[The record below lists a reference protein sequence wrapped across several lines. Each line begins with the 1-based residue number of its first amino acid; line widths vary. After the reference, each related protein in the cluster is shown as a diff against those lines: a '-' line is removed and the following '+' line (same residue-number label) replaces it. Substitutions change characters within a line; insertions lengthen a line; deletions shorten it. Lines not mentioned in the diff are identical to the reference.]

1 MKGAIG
7 PWEGTVSMDDTKLG
21 RSVYGLAR
29 YVAIAGGLVLTAIVA
44 ITVLSVV
51 GRAFIWAGLGSIAGD
66 YELVE
71 AGVGF
76 AIFAF
81 LPWTHLTR
89 GHAVVSIF
97 TDFLSARANA
107 WIMVVSDTLM
117 LAIAAFIAWRHWLGT
132 VDKFN
137 YGETTLLLRMPLWWA
152 YAAGLVGAAALVI
165 VAAYVFARSVREAL
179 SDNPPHPTQGLVH

>member
-1 MKGAIG
+1 
-7 PWEGTVSMDDTKLG
+7 MDETKLG
-21 RSVYGLAR
+21 RGVYGLAR
-29 YVAIAGGLVLTAIVA
+29 YVAIAGGVVLTAIVI

-51 GRAFIWAGLGSIAGD
+51 GRAFIWAGLGSIRGD

-89 GHAVVSIF
+89 GHAVVSVF

-107 WIMVVSDTLM
+107 WIMVVSDALM

-152 YAAGLVGAAALVI
+152 YAAGMVGAAVFVVVAVYVLV
-165 VAAYVFARSVREAL
+165 RSVREAL
-179 SDNPPHPTQGLVH
+179 SDNPPHPTQGMVH

>member
-1 MKGAIG
+1 
-7 PWEGTVSMDDTKLG
+7 MDETKLG
-21 RSVYGLAR
+21 RGVYGLAR
-29 YVAIAGGLVLTAIVA
+29 YVAIAGGVVLTAIVI

-51 GRAFIWAGLGSIAGD
+51 GRAFIWAGLGSIRGD

-89 GHAVVSIF
+89 GHAVVSVF

-107 WIMVVSDTLM
+107 WIMVVSDALM

-152 YAAGLVGAAALVI
+152 YAAGMVGAAVFVVVAVYVLV
-165 VAAYVFARSVREAL
+165 RSVREAL

>member
-1 MKGAIG
+1 
-7 PWEGTVSMDDTKLG
+7 MDETKLG
-21 RSVYGLAR
+21 RGVYGLAR
-29 YVAIAGGLVLTAIVA
+29 YVAIAGGVVLTAIVI

-51 GRAFIWAGLGSIAGD
+51 GRAFIWAGLGSIRGD

-89 GHAVVSIF
+89 GHAVVSVF

-107 WIMVVSDTLM
+107 WIMVVSDALM

-152 YAAGLVGAAALVI
+152 YAAGMVGAAVFVI
-165 VAAYVFARSVREAL
+165 VAVYVLVRSVREAL
-179 SDNPPHPTQGLVH
+179 SDNPPHPTQGMVH

>member
-1 MKGAIG
+1 
-7 PWEGTVSMDDTKLG
+7 MDETKLG
-21 RSVYGLAR
+21 RGVYGLAR
-29 YVAIAGGLVLTAIVA
+29 YVAIAGGLVLTAIV
-44 ITVLSVV
+44 IIIVLSVV
-51 GRAFIWAGLGSIAGD
+51 GRAFIWAGLGSIRGD

-107 WIMVVSDTLM
+107 WIMVVSDALM
-117 LAIAAFIAWRHWLGT
+117 LAIAGFIAWRHWLGT
-132 VDKFN
+132 LDKFN

-152 YAAGLVGAAALVI
+152 YAAGMVGAAVFVF
-165 VAAYVFARSVREAL
+165 VAVYVVVRSIREAL

>member
-1 MKGAIG
+1 
-7 PWEGTVSMDDTKLG
+7 MDDTKLG
-21 RSVYGLAR
+21 HWVYALAR
-29 YVAIAGGLVLTAIVA
+29 YVAIAGGVVLTAIVF
-44 ITVLSVV
+44 ITVFSVI
-51 GRAFIWAGLGSIAGD
+51 GRALIWVGLGGIAGD

-107 WIMVVSDTLM
+107 WIMVVSDALM
-117 LAIAAFIAWRHWLGT
+117 LAIAAFIAWRHLLGT

-152 YAAGLVGAAALVI
+152 YAAGLVGAAAFVI
-165 VAAYVFARSVREAL
+165 VAAYVLVRSVREAL
-179 SDNPPHPTQGLVH
+179 SDNPPHPTQGMVH

>member
-1 MKGAIG
+1 
-7 PWEGTVSMDDTKLG
+7 MDDTKLG
-21 RSVYGLAR
+21 RWVYALAR
-29 YVAIAGGLVLTAIVA
+29 YVAIAGGVVLTAIVF
-44 ITVLSVV
+44 ITVFSVI
-51 GRAFIWAGLGSIAGD
+51 GRALIWVGLGGIAGD

-107 WIMVVSDTLM
+107 WIMVVSDALM
-117 LAIAAFIAWRHWLGT
+117 LAIAAFIAWRHLLGT

-152 YAAGLVGAAALVI
+152 YAAGLVGAAAFVI
-165 VAAYVFARSVREAL
+165 VAAYVLVRSVREAL
-179 SDNPPHPTQGLVH
+179 SDNPPHPTQGMVH

>member
-1 MKGAIG
+1 
-7 PWEGTVSMDDTKLG
+7 MDDTKLG
-21 RSVYGLAR
+21 RAAFWLAR
-29 YVAIAGGLVLTAIVA
+29 YAAIAGGLVLTAIVI
-44 ITVLSVV
+44 ITVLSVI
-51 GRAFIWAGLGSIAGD
+51 GRAFIWAGLGSIRGD

-107 WIMVVSDTLM
+107 WIMVVSDALM
-117 LAIAAFIAWRHWLGT
+117 LAIAAFIAWRHLLGT

-137 YGETTLLLRMPLWWA
+137 YGETTLLLRMPLWWV
-152 YAAGLVGAAALVI
+152 YAAGLVGAAVFVVVAVYVLV
-165 VAAYVFARSVREAL
+165 RSVREAL
-179 SDNPPHPTQGLVH
+179 SANPPHPTQGTVH

>member
-1 MKGAIG
+1 
-7 PWEGTVSMDDTKLG
+7 MDETKLG
-21 RSVYGLAR
+21 RGVYGLAR
-29 YVAIAGGLVLTAIVA
+29 YVAIAGGVVLTAIVI
-44 ITVLSVV
+44 ITVLSVI
-51 GRAFIWAGLGSIAGD
+51 GRAFIWAGLGSIRGD

-89 GHAVVSIF
+89 GHAVVAVF
-97 TDFLSARANA
+97 TDFLSARINA
-107 WIMVVSDTLM
+107 WIMVVSDALM
-117 LAIAAFIAWRHWLGT
+117 LAIAAFIAWRHLLGT

-152 YAAGLVGAAALVI
+152 YAAGLVGAAAFVI
-165 VAAYVFARSVREAL
+165 VAAYVLVRSVREAL
-179 SDNPPHPTQGLVH
+179 SDNPPHPTQGMVH

>member
-1 MKGAIG
+1 
-7 PWEGTVSMDDTKLG
+7 MDDTKLG
-21 RSVYGLAR
+21 RFVHRLAR
-29 YVAIAGGLVLTAIVA
+29 YVAIAGGLVLTAIVI
-44 ITVLSVV
+44 ITVLSVI
-51 GRAFIWAGLGSIAGD
+51 GRAFIWAGLGSIRGD

-81 LPWTHLTR
+81 LPFTHLTR

-107 WIMVVSDTLM
+107 WIMVVSDALM
-117 LAIAAFIAWRHWLGT
+117 LAIAAFIAWRHLLGT

-137 YGETTLLLRMPLWWA
+137 YGETTLLLRMPLWWV
-152 YAAGLVGAAALVI
+152 YAAGLVGAAVFVVVAVYVLV
-165 VAAYVFARSVREAL
+165 RSVREAL
-179 SDNPPHPTQGLVH
+179 SANPPHPTQGMVH

>member
-1 MKGAIG
+1 
-7 PWEGTVSMDDTKLG
+7 MDDTKLG
-21 RSVYGLAR
+21 RFVHRLAR
-29 YVAIAGGLVLTAIVA
+29 YVAIAGGVVLTAIVA

-51 GRAFIWAGLGSIAGD
+51 GRAFIWVGLSGIPGD

-97 TDFLSARANA
+97 TDFLSARVNA
-107 WIMVVSDTLM
+107 WIMVVSDALM
-117 LAIAAFIAWRHWLGT
+117 LVIAAFITWRHWLGT

-152 YAAGLVGAAALVI
+152 YAAGLVGAVALVI
-165 VAAYVFARSVREAL
+165 VAAYVLARSVRDAL
-179 SDNPPHPTQGLVH
+179 SDNPPHPTQGMVH

>member
-1 MKGAIG
+1 
-7 PWEGTVSMDDTKLG
+7 MDDTKLG
-21 RSVYGLAR
+21 RAVFWLAR
-29 YVAIAGGLVLTAIVA
+29 YVAIAGGLVLTAIVI
-44 ITVLSVV
+44 ITVLSVI
-51 GRAFIWAGLGSIAGD
+51 GRAFIWAGLGSIRGD

-107 WIMVVSDTLM
+107 WIMVVSDALM
-117 LAIAAFIAWRHWLGT
+117 LAIAAFIAWRHLLGT

-137 YGETTLLLRMPLWWA
+137 YGETTLLLRMPLWWV
-152 YAAGLVGAAALVI
+152 YAAGLVGAAVFVVVAVYVLV
-165 VAAYVFARSVREAL
+165 RSVREAL
-179 SDNPPHPTQGLVH
+179 SANPPHPTQGMVH

>member
-1 MKGAIG
+1 
-7 PWEGTVSMDDTKLG
+7 MDETKLG
-21 RSVYGLAR
+21 RGVYGLAR
-29 YVAIAGGLVLTAIVA
+29 YVAIAGGVVLTAIVI

-51 GRAFIWAGLGSIAGD
+51 GRAFIWAGLGSIRGD

-89 GHAVVSIF
+89 GHAVVSVF

-107 WIMVVSDTLM
+107 WIMVVSDALM

-152 YAAGLVGAAALVI
+152 YAAGMVGAAVFVI
-165 VAAYVFARSVREAL
+165 VAVYVLVRSIREAL
-179 SDNPPHPTQGLVH
+179 SDNPPHPTQGMVH

>member
-1 MKGAIG
+1 
-7 PWEGTVSMDDTKLG
+7 MDDTKLG
-21 RSVYGLAR
+21 RFVHRLAR

-51 GRAFIWAGLGSIAGD
+51 GRAFIWVGLSGIPGD

-97 TDFLSARANA
+97 TDFLSARVNA
-107 WIMVVSDTLM
+107 WIMVVSDALM
-117 LAIAAFIAWRHWLGT
+117 LVIAAFITWRHWLGT

-137 YGETTLLLRMPLWWA
+137 YGETTLLLRMPLWWV
-152 YAAGLVGAAALVI
+152 YAAGLVGAAVFVVVAVYVLV
-165 VAAYVFARSVREAL
+165 RSVREAL
-179 SDNPPHPTQGLVH
+179 SANPPHPTQGMVH

>member
-1 MKGAIG
+1 
-7 PWEGTVSMDDTKLG
+7 MDDTKLG
-21 RSVYGLAR
+21 RFVHRLAR

-44 ITVLSVV
+44 ITMLSVV
-51 GRAFIWAGLGSIAGD
+51 GRAFIWAGLSGIAGD

-81 LPWTHLTR
+81 LAWTHLTR

-107 WIMVVSDTLM
+107 WIMVVSDALM
-117 LAIAAFIAWRHWLGT
+117 LVIAAFVTWRHWLGT

-137 YGETTLLLRMPLWWA
+137 YGETTLLLRMPLWWV
-152 YAAGLVGAAALVI
+152 YAAGLVGAAVFVVVAVYVLV
-165 VAAYVFARSVREAL
+165 RSVREAL
-179 SDNPPHPTQGLVH
+179 SANPPHPTQGTVH

>member
-81 LPWTHLTR
+81 LPWTHLIR

-97 TDFLSARANA
+97 TDFFSARANA

-179 SDNPPHPTQGLVH
+179 SDKPPHPTQGLFH

>member
-1 MKGAIG
+1 
-7 PWEGTVSMDDTKLG
+7 MDDTKLG
-21 RSVYGLAR
+21 RFVHRLAR

-51 GRAFIWAGLGSIAGD
+51 GRAFIWAGLSGIAGD

-107 WIMVVSDTLM
+107 WIMVVSDALM
-117 LAIAAFIAWRHWLGT
+117 LAIAAFIAWRHLLGT

-152 YAAGLVGAAALVI
+152 YAAGLVGAVALVI
-165 VAAYVFARSVREAL
+165 AAAYVLARSVRDAL
-179 SDNPPHPTQGLVH
+179 SDNPPHPTQGMVH

>member
-1 MKGAIG
+1 
-7 PWEGTVSMDDTKLG
+7 MDETKLG
-21 RSVYGLAR
+21 RGVYGLAR
-29 YVAIAGGLVLTAIVA
+29 YVAIAGGVVLTAIVI

-51 GRAFIWAGLGSIAGD
+51 GRAFIWAGLGSIRGD

-89 GHAVVSIF
+89 GHAVVSVF

-107 WIMVVSDTLM
+107 WIMVVSDALM

-152 YAAGLVGAAALVI
+152 YAAGMVGAVVFVVVAVYVLV
-165 VAAYVFARSVREAL
+165 RSVREAL
-179 SDNPPHPTQGLVH
+179 SDNPPHPTQGMVH

>member
-1 MKGAIG
+1 
-7 PWEGTVSMDDTKLG
+7 MDETKLG
-21 RSVYGLAR
+21 RGVYGLAR
-29 YVAIAGGLVLTAIVA
+29 YVAIAGGVVLTAIVI

-51 GRAFIWAGLGSIAGD
+51 GRAFIWAGLGSIRGD

-89 GHAVVSIF
+89 GHAVVSVF
-97 TDFLSARANA
+97 TDFLGARANA
-107 WIMVVSDTLM
+107 WIMVVSDALM
-117 LAIAAFIAWRHWLGT
+117 LAIAAFITWRHWLGT

-152 YAAGLVGAAALVI
+152 YAAGMVGAAVFVI
-165 VAAYVFARSVREAL
+165 VAIYVLVRSIREAL